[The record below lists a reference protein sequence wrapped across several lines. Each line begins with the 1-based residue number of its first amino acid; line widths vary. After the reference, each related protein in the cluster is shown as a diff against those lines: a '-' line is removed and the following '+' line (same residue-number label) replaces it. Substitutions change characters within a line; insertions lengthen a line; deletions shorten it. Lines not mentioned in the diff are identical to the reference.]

1 MVDITKFNNIGL
13 KFVVVDHFMDK
24 RASPTPKLKKKRI
37 DIWQHQIKDKL
48 GHPGGIFYSINS
60 FQSTKWLLAISYWY
74 RWSFYYFQLGWN
86 PAFEEPKLQSL
97 HQTRRRY
104 LKHSFTLWK
113 SNLLFQIEFLQKIL
127 QEFFMNSAC
136 LKKNSNWI
144 LSTGF
149 IFSGPEMQI
158 LCKSCK
164 FSENSIVSTIDIS
177 PSQSATTILV
187 LKTRVGLWPWKKIGH
202 PAFWKN
208 QGAKNQGH
216 CYSKREEA
224 AWSFLFFE

>member
-1 MVDITKFNNIGL
+1 MY
-13 KFVVVDHFMDK
+13 K
-24 RASPTPKLKKKRI
+24 RESLTPKFKKKE
-37 DIWQHQIKDKL
+37 DWQHQIKEKL

-104 LKHSFTLWK
+104 LKHSFTLK
-113 SNLLFQIEFLQKIL
+113 KQSAFSNGIPIENSSRIIH
-127 QEFFMNSAC
+127 EFCMSHIS
-136 LKKNSNWI
+136 KKNSNCI

-149 IFSGPEMQI
+149 LFSGPEMQI

-164 FSENSIVSTIDIS
+164 FSENFIASSIDTI
-177 PSQSATTILV
+177 
-187 LKTRVGLWPWKKIGH
+187 
-202 PAFWKN
+202 
-208 QGAKNQGH
+208 
-216 CYSKREEA
+216 
-224 AWSFLFFE
+224 